1 MLRKIQTKIIE
12 KKHQLIVLFDQAMVS
27 GVNFLVAI
35 LITRFLG
42 LEEFGVF
49 ATAWML
55 VLFFSSV
62 QQAVIVAP
70 IYTLTAQQEDSLSF
84 LGQALNLQLIF
95 SIISA
100 FLSLTIISIVFHF
113 NNEWHREGIIF
124 SLPITVGLF
133 LLQDFF
139 RRKFF
144 VENSGSTVFL
154 SDIITYGLQPIIIIG
169 LFYFNSL
176 TINSFLIGINSCM
189 LLVCLIHFFRVDKQ
203 KLGKQTS
210 IVSKQ
215 FWGFSKHLFFTS
227 ILQWFSGNYFIVF
240 ATGFLG
246 PLAIGIIR
254 IAQNLMGVLHIL
266 FLTLENL
273 IPIEASKILKRK
285 GKAST
290 LYFFKQMTIKTGAVT
305 ALTLILI
312 STFSNFIIETIY
324 GAEYLKYS
332 YVVIGF
338 SVIYIFIFLGTI
350 MRFVIRT
357 FEENRIVLENYI
369 ITGIFSLLSASYL
382 ITNYELNGVLIGLAL
397 VQIISLVY
405 TLVRL
410 NIQLKTK

>member
-1 MLRKIQTKIIE
+1 MLKKIQAQIIE

-55 VLFFSSV
+55 VLFFSSI
-62 QQAVIVAP
+62 QQAIVIAP
-70 IYTLTAQQEDSLSF
+70 IYTLSAQQKDIFSF
-84 LGQALNLQLIF
+84 LGQALNLQLLF
-95 SIISA
+95 SVIASI
-100 FLSLTIISIVFHF
+100 LSLITISIVFHF
-113 NNEWHREGIIF
+113 NNEWYREGVLF
-124 SLPITVGLF
+124 SLPITIALF

-154 SDIITYGLQPIIIIG
+154 SDLITYALQPIIIIT
-169 LFYFNSL
+169 LFYLNLLS
-176 TINSFLIGINSCM
+176 INSFLTSISFCM
-189 LLVCLIHFFRVDKQ
+189 LLVSLIHFLRMEKQ
-203 KLGKQTS
+203 KLNQHT
-210 IVSKQ
+210 ILVFNQ
-215 FWGFSKHLFFTS
+215 FWQFSKHLFFTS

-240 ATGFLG
+240 ATGVLG

-285 GKAST
+285 GKIPT
-290 LYFFKQMTIKTGAVT
+290 LHFFKQMTIKTGAIT
-305 ALTLILI
+305 GITLILM
-312 STFSNFIIETIY
+312 SAFSSIIIKTIY
-324 GAEYLKYS
+324 GPEYLKYN
-332 YVVIGF
+332 YVIVGF
-338 SVIYIFIFLGTI
+338 SIIYIFIFLGTI
-350 MRFVIRT
+350 MRFIIRT

-382 ITNYELNGVLIGLAL
+382 ITNYQLNGVLIGLAL
-397 VQIISLVY
+397 VQVISLIY
-405 TLVRL
+405 TLIRL
-410 NIQLKTK
+410 SIQLKTK